1 MRGSL
6 LILGAAGGA
15 ALVLTL
21 AVGTTGRATAPSPS
35 PADTAITSRTIAYLE
50 ARLTREP
57 LNYLAAGQLVN
68 RYILRF
74 STGADLADLE
84 RAETL
89 SRRLLV
95 QHPDR
100 ASAASR
106 LAGVLLM
113 RHDFAGAYAAALQAV
128 AADSTSDD
136 AWGTL
141 LEAALASGRYD
152 VADRVAQRIDTGTLV
167 GQVRRAQWLD
177 LRGSTAAAEA
187 MMDRACRELH
197 RSAAPPPVEAW
208 CLTQLAGMRHSEEGP
223 DAATALLRRAL
234 AVQPGFRG
242 AIEGL
247 ANLAAARGRWAEAHR
262 LYRRILSDAHP
273 DIYLRL
279 AEAAGQTGRRAEAER
294 LEARFLATAGRPEH
308 EALFGNVLAL
318 HYAERGRPA
327 DLDTALVLARRDI
340 ARRPTV
346 DGYDLLAW
354 IHYRRGE
361 IAAAVRASDRSL
373 EWGSPQPTVLLHRA
387 LILRRAGRDGEADSL
402 LARSAA
408 RPTLLT
414 AAARAAGRAEPGL
427 E

>member
-1 MRGSL
+1 
-6 LILGAAGGA
+6 
-15 ALVLTL
+15 
-21 AVGTTGRATAPSPS
+21 
-35 PADTAITSRTIAYLE
+35 
-50 ARLTREP
+50 
-57 LNYLAAGQLVN
+57 
-68 RYILRF
+68 
-74 STGADLADLE
+74 
-84 RAETL
+84 
-89 SRRLLV
+89 
-95 QHPDR
+95 
-100 ASAASR
+100 
-106 LAGVLLM
+106 
-113 RHDFAGAYAAALQAV
+113 
-128 AADSTSDD
+128 
-136 AWGTL
+136 
-141 LEAALASGRYD
+141 
-152 VADRVAQRIDTGTLV
+152 
-167 GQVRRAQWLD
+167 
-177 LRGSTAAAEA
+177 
-187 MMDRACRELH
+187 
-197 RSAAPPPVEAW
+197 
-208 CLTQLAGMRHSEEGP
+208 MRHSEEGP

-273 DIYLRL
+273 DLYLRL

-327 DLDTALVLARRDI
+327 DLDTALALARRDI

-346 DGYDLLAW
+346 EGYDLLAW

-361 IAAAVRASDRSL
+361 ISAAVRASDRSL

-387 LILRRAGRDGEADSL
+387 LILHRAGRDGEADSL
-402 LARSAA
+402 LALSAA

-427 E
+427 D